1 MEFIEVKTEKDCEI
15 ADSLLTELIKFE
27 SDIDKVINKNF
38 IVKDFYSKI
47 INKHTNMFCVYA
59 QEDNQ
64 VLGYIYAYLKNPIGS
79 VTFTNIICLDALY
92 VKEEYRKQGIG
103 KKLMGQLEIWA
114 NKNYEKYE
122 IEVTAINDNSNAMKF
137 YESMGYKAIRT
148 TFRK

>member
-114 NKNYEKYE
+114 NKNYE
-122 IEVTAINDNSNAMKF
+122 
-137 YESMGYKAIRT
+137 
-148 TFRK
+148 